1 MSLRS
6 NKLLLFLGKAIALV
20 ILVAVAWTYI
30 SPAYNHLLVSLGN
43 KIAPSGVT
51 LELEQRTIYFYHH
64 TPEGTDKAWIFSW
77 ALHFGLILVIALI
90 GATPGLRLTQRLKFT
105 ALAFGLLFVIH
116 VVAIWI
122 MARLMGSSVVMNK
135 NPVFNLL
142 VTVGCDLFPVVI
154 WGVLSL
160 KYWFPQGLAREPELP
175 GRGSHKK
182 KIKKSK

>member
-1 MSLRS
+1 VSLRS

-43 KIAPSGVT
+43 KIAPSSVT

-64 TPEGTDKAWIFSW
+64 TPEGTDEGWIYSW
-77 ALHFGLILVIALI
+77 ALQFGLVLVIALI
-90 GATPGLRLTQRLKFT
+90 GATPGLRLTQRLKFI
-105 ALAFGLLFVIH
+105 ALAFALLFVIH
-116 VVAIWI
+116 VAAIWV
-122 MARLMGSSVVMNK
+122 MARLMVSSVVMDK
-135 NPVFNLL
+135 NPLFNLL

-160 KYWFPQGLAREPELP
+160 KYWFPQRLAKEPKLPSRES
-175 GRGSHKK
+175 RKK
-182 KIKKSK
+182 KIKKLK